1 MSKKGKIII
10 TIGENCMYAAYH
22 LRADELN
29 DEIVQTLKNTYQ
41 QREIIILSKE
51 DYDDELEK
59 IRHNASFTEKLQQ
72 RIMALDEGRG
82 IVKTMSELEALAN
95 E

>member
-1 MSKKGKIII
+1 
-10 TIGENCMYAAYH
+10 MYATYC

-29 DEIVQTLKNTYQ
+29 EGIVQTLKNTYQ

-51 DYDDELEK
+51 DYDEELGK
-59 IRHNASFTEKLQQ
+59 VRHNTAFTEKLQQ
-72 RIMALDEGRG
+72 RIKALDEGKG
-82 IVKTMSELEALAN
+82 IVKTMAELEALAN

>member
-1 MSKKGKIII
+1 
-10 TIGENCMYAAYH
+10 MYATYR

-29 DEIVQTLKNTYQ
+29 EGFVQTLKNTYQ

-51 DYDDELEK
+51 DYDEELEK
-59 IRHNASFTEKLQQ
+59 IRHNMAFTEKLQQ
-72 RIMALDEGRG
+72 RIRALNEGKSILKNMA
-82 IVKTMSELEALAN
+82 ELEALAS